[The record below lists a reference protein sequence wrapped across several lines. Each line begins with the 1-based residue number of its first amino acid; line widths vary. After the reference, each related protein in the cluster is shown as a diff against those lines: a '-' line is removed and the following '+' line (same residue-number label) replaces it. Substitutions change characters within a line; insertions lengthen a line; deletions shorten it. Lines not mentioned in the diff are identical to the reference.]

1 MNKYII
7 KEVDL
12 EEALKVYP
20 KIDEWDWPET
30 SKVDYCD
37 KHMSDKRLILGAYIN
52 DEIIGYLLAYEKNN
66 SFYCWITD
74 VDKRY
79 RRMGILTEMMNLFIE
94 HAKKLSYKKVS
105 IKTLNNR
112 REMLSYIV
120 KNNWNFTD
128 IIKSKDVRLNEIR
141 VEKEIY
147 AEK

>member
-1 MNKYII
+1 MNEYII

-12 EEALKVYP
+12 EEALKVYS
-20 KIDEWDWPET
+20 KIDEWDRPEA

-37 KHMSDKRLILGAYIN
+37 KHMSDKRLILGAYVN

-66 SFYCWITD
+66 SFYCWITA

-79 RRMGILTEMMNLFIE
+79 RRIGILTEMMNLFIE

-141 VEKEIY
+141 AEKEIY
-147 AEK
+147 VEK